1 MDKTII
7 KSPRLYTD
15 QDLKSGLSIEL
26 DGNQAHYLKNVLRKN
41 VGDLLRLFNGRD
53 GEWMA
58 AVENLSKKSALICLS
73 EQLRAQRVVNR
84 RVHIFFPP
92 IKKTRMDF
100 LIEKAVELGVTDLH
114 PVLTQN
120 TETRKINQE
129 RVQMQIIEAA
139 EQCERLDIPTL
150 YDLQNFKEVI
160 VQTNIETIC
169 AIERCDAADIKD
181 LKSGDKDIAFMAGP
195 EGGFTKEEHMY
206 LLDQKNCSAVSL
218 GSNILRSETAFL
230 KFLSII

>member
-15 QDLKSGLSIEL
+15 QDLNSGLSIEL
-26 DGNQAHYLKNVLRKN
+26 DGGQAHYLKNVLRKN
-41 VGDLLRLFNGRD
+41 VGGVLRLFNGRD
-53 GEWMA
+53 GEWIGTI
-58 AVENLSKKSALICLS
+58 ENLSKRSAFVSLS
-73 EQLRAQRVVNR
+73 EQLRLQSVANR

-100 LIEKAVELGVTDLH
+100 LIEKAVELGATDLH

-120 TETRKINQE
+120 TETRKINEE

-150 YDLQNFKEVI
+150 YDLCDFKDAI
-160 VQTNIETIC
+160 AQTNIETIC
-169 AIERCDAADIKD
+169 AIERCDAVDIKD
-181 LKSGDKDIAFMAGP
+181 LKSGDKDIAFLAGP
-195 EGGFTKEEHMY
+195 EGGFTKEEHLY